1 MVKTLTALPLA
12 EERMI
17 VCEEELLCGDDHL
30 CGEKGGLIPLD
41 ADTLDVEGT

>member
-1 MVKTLTALPLA
+1 MKTLTALPLA

-30 CGEKGGLIPLD
+30 CGEKGGLRELE
-41 ADTLDVEGT
+41 ADDVEQES